1 MTRSRSRQTPRLS
14 SRKEPRQARSTQLVA
29 DILEA
34 AVRVLAREGAH
45 RFTTA
50 RVAETAGISIGS
62 LYQYF
67 PDKIAIVAAVRDRH
81 LADSL
86 AAVRYAAAG
95 DVSLDVF
102 SQRLVDAVVSA
113 HSIHPGLHRVLLDEA
128 PASEPYFDQNS
139 RFEDEYLGLFAKAAG
154 AYLGK
159 RGDDAMT
166 SGMVLSDVMDGVIH
180 NAARR
185 GQLQSPA
192 VQAELLRLLRGYLS
206 PERP

>member
-1 MTRSRSRQTPRLS
+1 MSTRIARPASKM
-14 SRKEPRQARSTQLVA
+14 RKPPSQARSRATVDAIVEAAARILSNRGWSAFTTNAVA
-29 DILEA
+29 DE
-34 AVRVLAREGAH
+34 
-45 RFTTA
+45 
-50 RVAETAGISIGS
+50 AGISIGS